1 MSSPQSLEFL
11 CSSPLE
17 SDCESWPGWVWPDP
31 PGADGVPVVIK
42 VKPIFFR
49 KPFSTKV
56 EDADNSYQTQLD
68 PFALLP
74 VMCTLNIIIK
84 IFN

>member
-1 MSSPQSLEFL
+1 M
-11 CSSPLE
+11 
-17 SDCESWPGWVWPDP
+17 
-31 PGADGVPVVIK
+31 VIK

-56 EDADNSYQTQLD
+56 EDVDDSYQTQLD
-68 PFALLP
+68 PFALPP